1 MSIIKIVNKRNN
13 TGSLFH
19 YAHFMTDCLF
29 VEVINEVYKYDIVIR
44 EKNINQTLGNFYK
57 IYEEIMQVKNIELN
71 KQDFDKINQNV
82 TIYHD
87 REVYANKY
95 YFDKF
100 RTYIFSRY
108 NINFLINDLN
118 YPEVLL
124 IKRGH
129 VIDLI
134 DDIILKKE
142 NKNTKNG
149 INRGDIKDID
159 CVEEYL
165 KKKYNNKFNSIF
177 LENMPFVEQVKYF
190 LNAKIIICF
199 HGACMANLLFC
210 KENVTKV
217 IEIARF
223 EKNHPRFEK
232 NKYTFVSNVIP
243 KVLNLQHHKCY
254 NNNLNDVI
262 NFIDIHT

>member
-1 MSIIKIVNKRNN
+1 MSLIKIKNQRNL
-13 TGSLFH
+13 GALFH
-19 YAHFMTDCLF
+19 YAHFITDCLF
-29 VEVINEVYKYDIVIR
+29 VEVINEVYKYDQVIR
-44 EKNINQTLGNFYK
+44 EKNIDQTLGNFYK
-57 IYEEIMQVKNIELN
+57 IYEEVMQMKNIELN
-71 KQDFDKINQNV
+71 KQDFDKINKDV
-82 TIYHD
+82 IMYD
-87 REVYANKY
+87 KREVYANKY
-95 YFDKF
+95 NFDKF

-108 NINFLINDLN
+108 NINFLIYDLN

-134 DDIILKKE
+134 DDTVLKQE
-142 NKNTKNG
+142 NNNIKNG
-149 INRGDIKDID
+149 INRGDINDID
-159 CVEEYL
+159 CVEEHL

-210 KENVTKV
+210 KKNVTKV

-223 EKNHPRFEK
+223 EKNHPQFEK
-232 NKYTFVSNVIP
+232 NKYAFVSNVIP
-243 KVLNLQHHKCY
+243 KVLNLQHHKCS